1 MKKLLLLASALM
13 FTACSNDTATQ
24 MILPVEQNQTNVS
37 SANSSNDNPM
47 FAEKMKLGKKYNVRT
62 AMKLNN
68 KNSICGPNDLQEVN
82 SYDGSLGQT
91 KEFVKEFQG
100 SVGAMEDT
108 GKDSSSKF
116 CSGTLIGKDLF
127 LTASHCVE
135 GSNATSKYVAF
146 NYEKAKG
153 SSTVLPQTHYKV
165 AEVIEEGGSYKID
178 YAILRLEGNPGEKF
192 GFKKLATEPE
202 KNSPLTIIQ
211 HPSGETKQVE
221 AGTRG
226 LTNSGVYMGY
236 GDIDTEP
243 GSSGSGVLDDKGSVV
258 GVHTN
263 GGCGMS
269 GGENKAVKM
278 SEILKVSK
286 TVQALMARK

>member
-24 MILPVEQNQTNVS
+24 MILPVEQTQTNMS
-37 SANSSNDNPM
+37 SSKSDHNPM
-47 FAEKMKLGKKYNVRT
+47 FAEKMRLGKKYSVRA
-62 AMKLNN
+62 AMKLNTS
-68 KNSICGPNDLQEVN
+68 NSICGTNDLQEVN

-91 KEFVKEFQG
+91 KEFVKEHQ
-100 SVGAMEDT
+100 SAVGAMEDS
-108 GKDSSSKF
+108 GKDNSSKF
-116 CSGTLIGKDLF
+116 CSGTLISNNLF

-135 GSNATSKYVAF
+135 GSNATTKYVSF

-153 SSTVLPQTHYKV
+153 SSTVLPQSHFKV
-165 AEVIEEGGSYKID
+165 AEVVEEGGSYKID

-192 GFKKLATEPE
+192 GFRKLSTEPE
-202 KNSPLTIIQ
+202 KGSALTIIQ
-211 HPSGETKQVE
+211 HPSGETKQIE

-226 LTNSGVYMGY
+226 SVNSGVYMGY

-243 GSSGSGVLDDKGSVV
+243 GSSGSGVLDEKGNVV
-258 GVHTN
+258 AVHTN
-263 GGCGMS
+263 GGCYTS
-269 GGENKAVKM
+269 GGENKGVKM

-286 TVQALMARK
+286 TVQSLIARK